1 MSNSSFD
8 TNISNYSLAELMT
21 IVQLDNLDP
30 KEIVKV
36 TNKYI
41 SKFKNSDPGLSI
53 FFKQMQSQLL
63 QYSMKLIDKDTDNLG
78 YEDED
83 EDENDNN
90 VEGFEMMD
98 NEATFPLGEKQT
110 SNWIENQALKQD
122 NTSQTNKITE
132 RKQKIDVYANTHV
145 PMKREQLGVNN
156 TFQLP
161 VAQDSLNP
169 NLKNTITRFI
179 NLDSQFRQYSNT
191 SENSST
197 DFSLD
202 LSDTLKDALSIS
214 LYSYQIPYSWYT
226 IDTAYGNT
234 CLWISDGSYNI
245 SIYAL
250 SGNYSPSNFVTMMNR
265 AFANAGFVFSD
276 INPGYPYPDTI
287 LAANLPVYYDSNSG
301 KITLFLAG
309 GEYKPSGTTLFTIS
323 ESTIITFFD
332 FTGVLQCA
340 TNCVNKSRYLNQTL
354 GWLMGYRM
362 PFIYVDS
369 SGNVAPSVLDLNGT
383 KYLIL
388 VLDDYNQNHVNNGL
402 VSITELSN
410 ILKMPN
416 YYSPDLPYTCLS
428 PEQQQSNLQLLIAG
442 ATYESIIN
450 GQPSSDNGLLIA
462 GKYEND
468 YTSTQLFLP
477 SAPRTLTQSQ
487 LYTINEINRNK
498 NNNTNYRAKAPTN
511 SDILAI
517 IPVKHSGA
525 STGNLLVEFSGSLQ
539 DNKRVYFGPVNI
551 ERMNIKLIN
560 DKGNVINL
568 NGLDWCVTII
578 CECLYQY

>member
-1 MSNSSFD
+1 MSDSNFD

-36 TNKYI
+36 TNKLI
-41 SKFKNSDPGLSI
+41 SKFKNSDPQLAT
-53 FFKQMQSQLL
+53 FFRQMQSQLL
-63 QYSMKLIDKDTDNLG
+63 QFSMNLLDKDTD
-78 YEDED
+78 
-83 EDENDNN
+83 N
-90 VEGFEMMD
+90 VEGFEMMQD
-98 NEATFPLGEKQT
+98 EAIFPLGEKQT
-110 SNWIENQALKQD
+110 SNWINNQALKQD
-122 NTSQTNKITE
+122 DSVQSDKNTE
-132 RKQKIDVYANTHV
+132 RKQKIDVYSNVHV

-156 TFQLP
+156 NFQLP

-169 NLKNTITRFI
+169 NLKNTITRFV
-179 NLDSQFRQYSNT
+179 NLDSQFRQYSNG
-191 SENSST
+191 SENSTT
-197 DFSLD
+197 DYSLD
-202 LSDTLKDALSIS
+202 LSDTLKDALNIR

-245 SIYAL
+245 SVYAL
-250 SGNYSPSNFVTMMNR
+250 PGNYSPTEFVNMMNR

-276 INPGYPYPDTI
+276 ISPGYPYPNTI

-301 KITLFLAG
+301 KITLFLNG
-309 GEYKPSGTTLFTIS
+309 GQYKPSGTTLFTIS
-323 ESTIITFFD
+323 SSTIITFFD
-332 FTGVLQCA
+332 FTGFLQCA

-362 PFIYVDS
+362 PYVYVDT
-369 SGNVAPSVLDLNGT
+369 SGNLAPSLLDLIGT

-388 VLDDYNQNHVNNGL
+388 VVDDYNQNHVNNGL

-442 ATYESIIN
+442 ATYESIIS
-450 GQPSSDNGLLIA
+450 GGGISSDNGLLVA

-468 YTSTQLFLP
+468 YTSTQLYVP

-517 IPVKHSGA
+517 LPVKHSGTN
-525 STGNLLVEFSGSLQ
+525 TGNLLVEFSGSLQ
-539 DNKRVYFGPVNI
+539 DSARIYFGPVNI
-551 ERMNIKLIN
+551 ERMNIKLLN
-560 DKGNVINL
+560 DKGNVVNL

-578 CECLYQY
+578 CDCLYQY